1 MRSQISTRG
10 WYRVLALLL
19 GLALVAA
26 ACGDDDTGG
35 DAAPDDTSDETTSS
49 TTEPEEAAEIT
60 PGGELTFGTESDVA
74 SLEPGVA
81 AQPADKVITLGI
93 FDPLVSFD
101 EDNEF
106 VPYLAETV
114 ESNEA
119 ADVWTIKLREGVLFH
134 DGTPL
139 NADAVVKHF
148 QRLQDPAVACPCLD
162 SVEIIASMDM
172 PGGPEG
178 LEVVFNLNEPNV
190 AFENL
195 IAGSS
200 GYIPSPTAIAEL
212 GDDFKTRPVG
222 TGPFRLEQ
230 FTPGDRVVLTKFEDY
245 WQTDENGIQLP
256 YLDKLTFIPI
266 PDTGQRMAALEAGDI
281 DIFHTADSGTVARA
295 EEQGFNTQKISGS
308 SSTII
313 LMNQSKPPF
322 DDVRARTA
330 LAKVINREVMNERVY
345 DGVRTPSFSAFA
357 TDSPFFNPDALI
369 PDFDPDGA
377 AALVEELGGLSFSL
391 VCIPTPESE
400 QLLQIVKQ
408 FGEQA
413 GMSITLETQE
423 QGAFVNRIFSKGGD
437 YEAACFR
444 NNHFVEPDQIRAGL
458 TTDDAGNLVF
468 YSNPQV
474 DQLLQEGRSTSD
486 LEERIAIY
494 SEIQEIT
501 AEEIPSIPLLYDL
514 FGNVYTDAVGSPP
527 PGEANSLGAIKP
539 GFLYRTDQ

>member
-1 MRSQISTRG
+1 M
-10 WYRVLALLL
+10 LALLL
-19 GLALVAA
+19 GLAMVAA
-26 ACGDDDTGG
+26 ACGDDDTEG
-35 DAAPDDTSDETTSS
+35 AAPDDTSGDTSSS
-49 TTEPEEAAEIT
+49 TTEAEEPAEIT

-81 AQPADKVITLGI
+81 AQPSDKVITLGI
-93 FDPLVSFD
+93 FDPLVSFN

-106 VPYLAETV
+106 EPYLAETV

-119 ADVWTIKLREGVLFH
+119 ADQWTIKLREGVVFH
-134 DGTPL
+134 DDTPL

-148 QRLQDPAVACPCLD
+148 DRLKDPATACPCLD
-162 SVEIIASMDM
+162 SVKPITSMDM
-172 PGGPEG
+172 PDGPEG
-178 LEVVFNLNEPNV
+178 LTVVFNLEEPNV

-200 GYIPSPTAIAEL
+200 GYIESPTAVASL
-212 GDDFKTRPVG
+212 GADFKTKPVG
-222 TGPFRLEQ
+222 TGPFKLEQ
-230 FTPGDRVVLTKFEDY
+230 FTPGDRVVLTKFDKY
-245 WQTDENGIQLP
+245 WQKDDNGVQLP

-266 PDTGQRMAALEAGDI
+266 PDTGQRLAALEAGDI
-281 DIFHTADSGTVARA
+281 DIFHTADSGTVQQA
-295 EEQGFNTQKISGS
+295 EEAGFNTQRISGS

-322 DDVRARTA
+322 NDVKARTA
-330 LAKVINREVMNERVY
+330 LAKVINREAINERVY
-345 DGVRTPSFSAFA
+345 GGVREPSLSAFA
-357 TDSPFFNPDALI
+357 TDSPFYNEEALI
-369 PDFDPDGA
+369 PDFDPEGA
-377 AALVEELGGLSFSL
+377 AKLVEELGGLEFSL
-391 VCIPTPESE
+391 VCIPTPEAD
-400 QLLQIVKQ
+400 QAFQIVKQ
-408 FGEQA
+408 IGEQA
-413 GMSITLETQE
+413 GMKISLETQE

-468 YSNPQV
+468 YSNPRV
-474 DQLLQEGRSTSD
+474 DELLEEGRATSD
-486 LEERIAIY
+486 TEERVDIY
-494 SEIQEIT
+494 DEVQEII

-514 FGNVYTDAVGSPP
+514 FGNIYTDAVGSPP

>member
-1 MRSQISTRG
+1 MRTQISARR

-26 ACGDDDTGG
+26 ACGDDDGG
-35 DAAPDDTSDETTSS
+35 DAAPEDTSGDSSSS
-49 TTEPEEAAEIT
+49 TTEAEDPAEIT

-81 AQPADKVITLGI
+81 AQPSDKVITLGI
-93 FDPLVSFD
+93 FDPLMSFN

-106 VPYLAETV
+106 VPFLAETM
-114 ESNEA
+114 EPNEA
-119 ADVWTIKLREGVLFH
+119 ADQWSLKLREGVTFH

-148 QRLQDPAVACPCLD
+148 DRLKDPATACPCLD
-162 SVEIIASMDM
+162 SVAIITSMEM
-172 PGGPEG
+172 PDGPEG
-178 LEVVFNLNEPNV
+178 LTVEFMLDAPNV

-195 IAGSS
+195 LAGSS
-200 GYIPSPTAIAEL
+200 GYIESPTAVAEM
-212 GDDFKTRPVG
+212 GDNFKTSPVG
-222 TGPFRLEQ
+222 TGPFKLAQ
-230 FTPGDRVVLTKFEDY
+230 FTPGDRVVLEKNPDY
-245 WQTDENGIQLP
+245 WRQDDNGVQLP
-256 YLDKLTFIPI
+256 YLDKITFIPI
-266 PDTGQRMAALEAGDI
+266 PDTGQRLAALEAGDI
-281 DIFHTADSGTVARA
+281 DIFHTADSGTVAQA
-295 EEQGFNTQKISGS
+295 EEAGFNTQRISGS

-330 LAKVINREVMNERVY
+330 LAKVINREVINERVY
-345 DGVRTPSFSAFA
+345 GGVRVPSLSAFA
-357 TDSPFFNPDALI
+357 TDSPYYNGDALL
-369 PDFDPDGA
+369 PDFDPEGA
-377 AALVEELGGLSFSL
+377 AELVEELGGLDFSL
-391 VCIPTPESE
+391 VCIPTPEAE
-400 QLLQIVKQ
+400 QAFQIVKQ

-413 GMSITLETQE
+413 GMSIELQTQE

-444 NNHFVEPDQIRAGL
+444 NNHFVEPDQIRSGL
-458 TTDDAGNLVF
+458 KTDDAGNLVF
-468 YSNPQV
+468 YSNERV
-474 DQLLQEGRSTSD
+474 DELLEEGRAVAEF
-486 LEERIAIY
+486 EERKAIY
-494 SEIQEIT
+494 DEIQEIIS
-501 AEEIPSIPLLYDL
+501 EEIPSIPLLYDL